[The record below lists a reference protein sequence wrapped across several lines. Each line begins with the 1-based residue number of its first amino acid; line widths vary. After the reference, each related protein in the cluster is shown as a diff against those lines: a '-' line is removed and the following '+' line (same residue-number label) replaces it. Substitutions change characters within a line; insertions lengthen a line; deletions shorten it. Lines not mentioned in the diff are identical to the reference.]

1 MRTSSKEHLEP
12 RWVFAAQVLTL
23 GLLFGTLLFV
33 ILEED
38 PALMP
43 VTEASPVS
51 EELDL
56 LRVIPRDEFVFV
68 SAESPQRWV
77 LGPGFSIPE
86 ADGAWVSAREAK
98 LRFSIERHTEE
109 MFLEISM
116 SPLLVGLAE
125 FRSVVIDSGAEAKS
139 FMIGSDTP
147 RPIVALP
154 NQKRQEVIIQCESLD
169 SPTADQDD
177 LRRLCVKLYGF
188 AVRDGD
194 LWGSSE

>member
-1 MRTSSKEHLEP
+1 MKTSTKERLEP
-12 RWVFAAQVLTL
+12 RWVYAAQLLTL

-38 PALMP
+38 PALRPML
-43 VTEASPVS
+43 EASPVS
-51 EELDL
+51 EELDP

-68 SAESPQRWV
+68 SADSPHRWV

-86 ADGAWVSAREAK
+86 ADGAWVSALEAT
-98 LRFSIERHTEE
+98 LVFSIDGHTES
-109 MFLEISM
+109 MLLELSM
-116 SPLLVGLAE
+116 SPLLVGLTE
-125 FRSVVIDSGAEAKS
+125 FRSVVIDSGAEVKS
-139 FMIGSDTP
+139 FMIGSNTE

-154 NQKRQEVIIQCESLD
+154 NQQQQEVTIQCESLD
-169 SPTADQDD
+169 SPASDQDD